1 MTRKVTSPKGIMN
14 QMANRC
20 LRDNMF
26 RGQLSTASN
35 ETTWQFCKAILDKKK
50 EIRNCIRTNDGVLLI
65 QNDVKNVIPE
75 EEQIYT
81 RCIYNSVVFY
91 GTLYTKGNKTNNT
104 TVYLD
109 NNKIAKIHCFYNRH
123 DQVYVKVTVAAVEKF
138 DIFEHIF
145 VIKEWENKFT
155 IIDIKKIVSKMV
167 FIRVENLSLISMT
180 DYVCLQLNS
189 FEVQ

>member
-50 EIRNCIRTNDGVLLI
+50 EITNCIRTNDGVLLI

-123 DQVYVKVTVAAVEKF
+123 DQVYVKNFLTLPLPCGQILYPMFPHYYGRKYG
-138 DIFEHIF
+138 
-145 VIKEWENKFT
+145 
-155 IIDIKKIVSKMV
+155 KKAYADRSPSI
-167 FIRVENLSLISMT
+167 
-180 DYVCLQLNS
+180 
-189 FEVQ
+189 